1 MRVKLKNVF
10 IVYFVVSLVGL
21 LCALL
26 QLGQPCDCSQQL
38 QAERRR
44 GRDRLLA
51 EQRNG
56 GARGEPR
63 AQGGGQA
70 LPTIYVV
77 TPTYARP
84 VQKAELVR
92 LSQTLLHVR
101 ALHWVVVEDA
111 AAPTAL
117 VARLLAGSGVPF
129 THLHAETPPE
139 SRRRPGDPPWLHP
152 RGAEQRN
159 RALRWLRDTRAPG
172 DRGVVYFAD
181 DDNTYSLRLF
191 EEIPPNI
198 LLHAPPSL
206 PLPPRCAAPGGCRCG
221 PWGWWGGCASSG
233 RWWRGAGSWGS
244 TRAGSRSAPSRWTW
258 PASPWRCRC
267 CWRGRRRASTPA
279 PSGATSRAASWG
291 RSCPPSSSNPRRG
304 TAPRCWCGTRGRR
317 SRSCGRRSSSSA
329 RDGARTHTSR
339 CEGPPRGHAGCGA
352 PPGDT
357 QPLFITVGSPFP
369 RGLPPLL
376 PWGSPMERCLHNKHS
391 HSILTRVWGGH
402 PTMGASY

>member
-10 IVYFVVSLVGL
+10 LVYFVVSLLGL

-63 AQGGGQA
+63 TQGGGQD

-117 VARLLAGSGVPF
+117 VGGLLASSGVPF
-129 THLHAETPPE
+129 THLHVETPPE

-191 EEIPPNI
+191 EEMR
-198 LLHAPPSL
+198 ST
-206 PLPPRCAAPGGCRCG
+206 RGGVG
-221 PWGWWGGCASSG
+221 VAPWGWWGGLRFERPLVAGG
-233 RWWRGAGSWGS
+233 RVVGFHTGWKPERPSLDMAGFAVALPLLLA
-244 TRAGSRSAPSRWTW
+244 RP
-258 PASPWRCRC
+258 
-267 CWRGRRRASTPA
+267 RRASTPRA
-279 PSGATSRAASWG
+279 ERGYLESSLLGALVSPAQLEPKAGNCTQVLVWHTRTEKPKLRQEEQLQREG
-291 RSCPPSSSNPRRG
+291 TGLGPTHRG
-304 TAPRCWCGTRGRR
+304 
-317 SRSCGRRSSSSA
+317 
-329 RDGARTHTSR
+329 
-339 CEGPPRGHAGCGA
+339 
-352 PPGDT
+352 
-357 QPLFITVGSPFP
+357 
-369 RGLPPLL
+369 
-376 PWGSPMERCLHNKHS
+376 M
-391 HSILTRVWGGH
+391 
-402 PTMGASY
+402 